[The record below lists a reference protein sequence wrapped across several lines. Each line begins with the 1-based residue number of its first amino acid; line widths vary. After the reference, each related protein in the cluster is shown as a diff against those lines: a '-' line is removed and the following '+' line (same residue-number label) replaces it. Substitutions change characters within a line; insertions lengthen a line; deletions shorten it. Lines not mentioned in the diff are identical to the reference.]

1 MRHWPILAAAVVH
14 WLLGAVWYTVFADP
28 WIAGLKLDVATMQA
42 NMSPTPYVLT
52 FVTLLIEAI
61 ALRQIIRWSKASSVG
76 GGAAIGLLAG
86 VGIAGM
92 AMYSHYGFPQIPMIV
107 YVIDL
112 GYTAIGTVL
121 MGMILAKWR
130 S

>member
-1 MRHWPILAAAVVH
+1 MIV
-14 WLLGAVWYTVFADP
+14 
-28 WIAGLKLDVATMQA
+28 
-42 NMSPTPYVLT
+42 
-52 FVTLLIEAI
+52 EAI
-61 ALRQIIRWSKASSVG
+61 ALRQIIRWSKASSIG

-92 AMYSHYGFPQIPMIV
+92 AMYSHYGFPQFPMVV

-121 MGMILAKWR
+121 MGMILTKWR